1 MTRIDRLYVHRDDCF
16 TSQPS
21 NLEAVRLISIDE
33 DAADQRHQSFIRENI
48 ARSKAHEQQESQ
60 QESL

>member
-1 MTRIDRLYVHRDDCF
+1 MTRMDRLYVHRDDCF

-33 DAADQRHQSFIRENI
+33 AAVDERHLSYIRENI
-48 ARSKAHEQQESQ
+48 SGQRLTNCEETG
-60 QESL
+60 L